1 MIDLKDL
8 LIHKSKGCTLDAH
21 PAGMW
26 PMSPII
32 IATTSSAKWA
42 LNASIAIKDLRK
54 PMHFVLSLTYLN
66 YIFSYHICIKISSRY
81 VLKQMHFFIKYD
93 GRVKMD
99 LYDKRWYSR
108 DLHQG
113 WLEMPC
119 MFFVSWE
126 HEKMLHS
133 FEEYV
138 EDFLL
143 KKWKQN

>member
-1 MIDLKDL
+1 
-8 LIHKSKGCTLDAH
+8 
-21 PAGMW
+21 
-26 PMSPII
+26 
-32 IATTSSAKWA
+32 
-42 LNASIAIKDLRK
+42 
-54 PMHFVLSLTYLN
+54 
-66 YIFSYHICIKISSRY
+66 
-81 VLKQMHFFIKYD
+81 MHFFIKYD